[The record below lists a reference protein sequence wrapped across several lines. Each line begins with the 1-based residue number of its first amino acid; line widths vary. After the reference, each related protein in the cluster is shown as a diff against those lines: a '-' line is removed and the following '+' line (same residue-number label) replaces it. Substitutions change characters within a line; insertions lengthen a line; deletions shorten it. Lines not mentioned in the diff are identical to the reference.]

1 MKPEQKLILDYVGLT
16 EWDDNQKISMLNTV
30 NAFQTDPIKI
40 KYDKYG
46 HAIDPNIE
54 MVTKTLKEMLN
65 DKELIKILTDE
76 TK

>member
-1 MKPEQKLILDYVGLT
+1 MTNKELILGYVGLT

-46 HAIDPNIE
+46 FAIDPNIE
-54 MVTKTLKEMLN
+54 MVETTLKEMLE
-65 DKELIKILTDE
+65 DKELIKALKDND
-76 TK
+76 